1 MCEMLAVIIVA
12 SIAFDECF
20 SGALNPFRTGESTDV
35 LAVPFGLST
44 STLSEVRPRGMR
56 PQESTTSRLSQRCRR
71 GSRRRRTKSALS
83 ARNATPPPPTR
94 RLTGRP
100 RRPTPRPSDQRS
112 MPGAWRSGKASAP
125 AQLAVRGASVP
136 ASSFSLTRPSPA
148 NSPGKSTRPSHVVV
162 ASRSDSR

>member
-56 PQESTTSRLSQRCRR
+56 PLESTTSRLSQRCRR

-125 AQLAVRGASVP
+125 CTIEGFSRGICATCR
-136 ASSFSLTRPSPA
+136 ARSFG
-148 NSPGKSTRPSHVVV
+148 PG
-162 ASRSDSR
+162 